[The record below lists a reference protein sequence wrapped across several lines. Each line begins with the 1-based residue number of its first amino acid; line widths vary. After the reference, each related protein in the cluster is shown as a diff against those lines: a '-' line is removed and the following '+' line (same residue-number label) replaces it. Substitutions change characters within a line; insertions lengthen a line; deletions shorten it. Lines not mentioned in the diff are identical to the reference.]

1 MCVRWRQE
9 KFQRTHT
16 LTFMLTVSYKLSEK
30 ETERTQHSEK
40 EEHRQSDPFAVG
52 KRIRMH
58 RVAEQMSYSHRQSK
72 ENTHTRT
79 HVRTQAHGA
88 AAARESVSQSEGGKK
103 SDRKKTSKK
112 QWRLKCSRRR

>member
-1 MCVRWRQE
+1 
-9 KFQRTHT
+9 
-16 LTFMLTVSYKLSEK
+16 MLTVSYKLSEK
-30 ETERTQHSEK
+30 ETERIRHSEK

-79 HVRTQAHGA
+79 HARTQAHGA

-112 QWRLKCSRRR
+112 QWRLICSRRR

>member
-30 ETERTQHSEK
+30 ETERIRHSEK

-79 HVRTQAHGA
+79 HARTQAHGA
-88 AAARESVSQSEGGKK
+88 AAARESVSQSEKVERSQIEKK
-103 SDRKKTSKK
+103 L
-112 QWRLKCSRRR
+112 LKNNGD